1 MPLLHPAADRGL
13 TEIGWLHS
21 RHSFSFGDYYDPKFM
36 GYRTLRVINDDTV
49 EPAQGFGTHAHRDME
64 IISLVLS
71 GALEH
76 RDSLGHGQVLR
87 PGEVQVMSAG
97 TGIRHSEFN
106 PSPDQRVH
114 FLQIWIEP
122 RATGLPPTYAQK
134 PFPRD
139 QRLGQLRRVAGPPT
153 PGSSPSTHDD
163 ALVIQ
168 QDAHLYL
175 AALRPGDRVSH
186 TLAPDR
192 AAYIHVA
199 TGHATV
205 MDQDLHPGDGLMTSQ
220 PADITLLGQ
229 SDAEVLLFDLP

>member
-1 MPLLHPAADRGL
+1 MPVLRPANERGQ

-21 RHSFSFGDYYDPKFM
+21 RHSFSFGDYYDPNFM
-36 GYRTLRVINDDTV
+36 GYRGLRVINDDTV
-49 EPAQGFGTHAHRDME
+49 EPAKGFGAHSHRDME
-64 IISLVLS
+64 IISLVLA

-76 RDSLGHGQVLR
+76 RDSLGHGEILR

-97 TGIRHSEFN
+97 AGIRHSEFN
-106 PSPDQRVH
+106 PSPDTPVH

-122 RATGLPPTYAQK
+122 RATSLPPTYAQK

-139 QRLGQLRRVAGPPT
+139 QRLGQLLRVAGPPAN
-153 PGSSPSTHDD
+153 DQ
-163 ALVIQ
+163 ALTIQ

-175 AALRPGDRVSH
+175 AALRPGDTVSH
-186 TLAPDR
+186 ALPPDR
-192 AAYIHVA
+192 AAYLHVA

-205 MDQDLHPGDGLMTSQ
+205 MGQDLHPGDGLMTSQ
-220 PADITLLGQ
+220 PADITLVGR

>member
-1 MPLLHPAADRGL
+1 MPVLRPAHQRGQ

-36 GYRTLRVINDDTV
+36 GFRRLRVINDDTV
-49 EPAQGFGTHAHRDME
+49 DPGQGFGAHSHRDME
-64 IISLVLS
+64 IISLVLA

-76 RDSLGHGQVLR
+76 RDSLGHGEILR

-97 TGIRHSEFN
+97 RGIRHSEFN
-106 PSPDQRVH
+106 PSPDTPVH

-122 RATGLPPTYAQK
+122 RASGLNPAYAQK

-139 QRLGQLRRVAGPPT
+139 HRLGKLQRVAGPPT
-153 PGSSPSTHDD
+153 STSGDDD
-163 ALVIQ
+163 ALIIQ

-175 AALRPGDRVSH
+175 AALRPGDSVTH
-186 TLAPDR
+186 ALPPDR
-192 AAYIHVA
+192 AAYVHVA

-205 MDQDLHPGDGLMTSQ
+205 MGQDLHPGDGLMTSQ
-220 PADITLLGQ
+220 PADITLAAHD
-229 SDAEVLLFDLP
+229 DAEVLLFDLP